1 MLMLALAGVDVEDSL
16 SRFSSKS
23 FNVIGRFKTALSA
36 K

>member
-1 MLMLALAGVDVEDSL
+1 MLALAGVDVEDSL

-23 FNVIGRFKTALSA
+23 FRVIGRLRMALSA